1 MRTAL
6 VQFLDFIDHNRVG
19 SKQKRMKSIKRSRE
33 KNLQGLPAAGVDV
46 LFSHDLTFLKNTEF
60 YQEYSHMFKHHR
72 LCGYA
77 CWKPYVI
84 LDAMKQMDDGDVVF
98 YYDCNYVD
106 FSEIIHGSRQ
116 TLSQFTEMTK
126 EIGHVFHATE
136 YQERQCTKRDAFI
149 LMDCDKPCFYQTP
162 QVQSTWCSLLNNEKN
177 REFVQLWLDYSK
189 DERIITDQANCLNE
203 KNRPGFI
210 AHRHDQSVMSLM
222 VKKFNYNYYIHPNKN
237 IWHFLWAFNKNKIN
251 LYE

>member
-1 MRTAL
+1 
-6 VQFLDFIDHNRVG
+6 
-19 SKQKRMKSIKRSRE
+19 
-33 KNLQGLPAAGVDV
+33 
-46 LFSHDLTFLKNTEF
+46 
-60 YQEYSHMFKHHR
+60 
-72 LCGYA
+72 
-77 CWKPYVI
+77 
-84 LDAMKQMDDGDVVF
+84 
-98 YYDCNYVD
+98 
-106 FSEIIHGSRQ
+106 
-116 TLSQFTEMTK
+116 MTK